1 MDFASSG
8 YARDFFQG
16 QVPQIIRSLK
26 SIADSQQKLVELQM
40 QNTSSTTACE
50 SRTASSVATV
60 FVCYEENCAELF
72 DEAGAVNHMFVTA
85 DAEQAISWAKHSL
98 SRAEENNYLPVDE
111 AELQQFFD
119 DAGKEQFAS
128 VWVYRDKNE
137 FAKESYGICVDRFD
151 LAKSDDLL
159 SSMFA

>member
-40 QNTSSTTACE
+40 QGTTGASTAVSTDAPNI
-50 SRTASSVATV
+50 SVV
-60 FVCYEENCAELF
+60 YVCYEENCADLF
-72 DEAGAVNHMFVTA
+72 DEAGAVNHMFVTVDA
-85 DAEQAISWAKHSL
+85 DQVLSWAQRSL
-98 SRAEENNYLPVDE
+98 SKAEENNYLPVDE
-111 AELQQFFD
+111 GELKQFLD
-119 DAGKEQFAS
+119 GAGKEQYAS
-128 VWVYRDKNE
+128 VWVYRNQDE

>member
-40 QNTSSTTACE
+40 QSATGVSTAVSTGVPNI
-50 SRTASSVATV
+50 SVV
-60 FVCYEENCAELF
+60 YVCYEENCAALF
-72 DEAGAVNHMFVTA
+72 DEAGAINHMYVTVDA
-85 DAEQAISWAKHSL
+85 DQVLSWAKRSL
-98 SRAEENNYLPVDE
+98 ANAEENNYLPVDE
-111 AELQQFFD
+111 GELKQFLD
-119 DAGKEQFAS
+119 GAGKEQYAS
-128 VWVYRDKNE
+128 VWVYRNQDE

-151 LAKSDDLL
+151 LTKSDDLL
-159 SSMFA
+159 NSMFA